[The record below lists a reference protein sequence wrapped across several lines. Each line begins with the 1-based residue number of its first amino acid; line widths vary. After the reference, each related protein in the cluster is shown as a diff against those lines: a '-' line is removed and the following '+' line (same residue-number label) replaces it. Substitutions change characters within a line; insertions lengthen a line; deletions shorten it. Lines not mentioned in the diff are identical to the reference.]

1 MTPAE
6 RLAQAR
12 AALHKLLIGESLV
25 AITDQ
30 NGERVEYRP
39 ADAKRLAAYVDQLA
53 GEVEGRTRPHTIRFQ
68 TSKGL

>member
-1 MTPAE
+1 MTPEE

-12 AALHKLLIGESLV
+12 AALHRLLIGEAPV
-25 AITDQ
+25 VFVDQ

-53 GEVEGRTRPHTIRFQ
+53 GEVEGRTRPHTIRFT